1 MPVFATV
8 HLLISVPKGQ
18 HYFRIYFFYFHQN
31 LEGHLWKIN
40 PCIFIFSYQCDL
52 GDSTV
57 NERDKKDMIW
67 ETLRLQI
74 RKKKVLF
81 LVCYPTI
88 NFMKWYSD
96 DSLQTMHEN
105 TQWSLTG
112 LQRACWAK
120 MISITKKSISCKW
133 WRSKDFRPALDMIL

>member
-74 RKKKVLF
+74 RKKKKFCFWSVIQQLISWNGI
-81 LVCYPTI
+81 LMIVYKQC
-88 NFMKWYSD
+88 MKIHS
-96 DSLQTMHEN
+96 
-105 TQWSLTG
+105 G
-112 LQRACWAK
+112 LWQDFKEPAEPRWFPSQKNQFPVNGEEAK
-120 MISITKKSISCKW
+120 I
-133 WRSKDFRPALDMIL
+133 LDQH